1 MSDGWIRA
9 HLGGADLSL
18 PQLDLGPAAVVLAVA
33 DALGQRDVVARPEVV
48 LQQQRLRRAAFDAR
62 SQHGFNGL
70 VIRPVHSSDAIEA
83 AGPFECV
90 EKILLGLA
98 ETAEEHVALAAVEQP
113 PRGQS
118 LLVGHAHGSVVV
130 GECHVVLLEEVV
142 GDAAPAV
149 HLWNVREAAG
159 IQSLREASH
168 GELILPLVERL
179 LPFREMG
186 LGVAR
191 RRR

>member
-1 MSDGWIRA
+1 MVPKRWSDGWIRA
-9 HLGGADLSL
+9 HLCGADLSL

-70 VIRPVHSSDAIEA
+70 VIRPVTRA
-83 AGPFECV
+83 AGPFDRV
-90 EKILLGLA
+90 QKILLGLA
-98 ETAEEHVALAAVEQP
+98 EAAEEHVALAAIEQP

-118 LLVGHAHGSVVV
+118 LLVGHSHGSVVV
-130 GECHVVLLEEVV
+130 GECRVVLLEEVV

-149 HLWNVREAAG
+149 HFWNVREAAG